1 MQLFHLSRVDS
12 TEGVWYPR
20 CPDGSLSSHSKYKEP
35 ELPRICAAPTIRHCI
50 WGTWLN
56 YRRYFTDPRFTSMI
70 FTVYTPKIVD
80 QRVAYPYTLAQE
92 NVVHDA
98 LITLEH
104 GILDPVFM
112 KAIGRVRIF
121 APEKI
126 EQIKYHPFGKEDTED
141 EVELPTEIAYEFIN

>member
-1 MQLFHLSRVDS
+1 
-12 TEGVWYPR
+12 
-20 CPDGSLSSHSKYKEP
+20 
-35 ELPRICAAPTIRHCI
+35 
-50 WGTWLN
+50 
-56 YRRYFTDPRFTSMI
+56 MI